1 MGTETQ
7 EALSKADAL
16 IDQPAVCHYHTQ
28 SGASALR
35 HFILAAANLI
45 RHVPAHL
52 CNLITN

>member
-7 EALSKADAL
+7 EALTKADAL